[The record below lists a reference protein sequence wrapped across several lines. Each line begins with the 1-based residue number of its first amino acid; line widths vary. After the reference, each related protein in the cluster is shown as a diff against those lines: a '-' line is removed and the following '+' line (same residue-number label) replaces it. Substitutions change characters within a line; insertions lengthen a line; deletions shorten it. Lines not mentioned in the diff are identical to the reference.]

1 MQAQIV
7 KSRPQ
12 TISWFKVVC
21 ETSLQAICIH
31 FIIKLIKLIV
41 LLDTGTVVG
50 GLANLVNGRTG
61 HQNFSTPSIVA
72 VPESALLS

>member
-50 GLANLVNGRTG
+50 GLANPVNG
-61 HQNFSTPSIVA
+61 
-72 VPESALLS
+72 